1 MTTLSRRRVLQYG
14 SETLVL
20 GLAGAAAAGGG
31 QTAPLSITVCKSPT

>member
-20 GLAGAAAAGGG
+20 GLAGAAAAGG
-31 QTAPLSITVCKSPT
+31 QTAPLSITVYKSPT